1 MSPED
6 TLTYTVPF
14 IAAALA
20 TLSLAVAAF
29 ALAFIART
37 LDEWWRWR
45 K

>member
-6 TLTYTVPF
+6 ALSYSLPF
-14 IAAALA
+14 IAASLA

>member
-1 MSPED
+1 MSPD
-6 TLTYTVPF
+6 DALSYSLPF
-14 IAAALA
+14 IAASLA